1 EEQLHRHGVSAREIP
16 RVVQDETVAVALR
29 QLRVEEVERT
39 VERVAA
45 AAAHVVV
52 RDAARAL
59 QRVSGAE
66 LDAADV
72 AAVHLNLQR
81 LIVAV
86 GEVPPGADVLVA
98 AGRTQEIGWQRGP
111 RRRRLRPR
119 PPRPVLPIPLTSTPA
134 PP

>member
-1 EEQLHRHGVSAREIP
+1 EEQLHRPGVSAREIP

-86 GEVPPGADVLVA
+86 GEGPAGAGVLVPPGRAQETGRPRGPGPR
-98 AGRTQEIGWQRGP
+98 AGR
-111 RRRRLRPR
+111 
-119 PPRPVLPIPLTSTPA
+119 PPTRSPV
-134 PP
+134 